1 MNIRITLN
9 APELTNALQQLAK
22 ALAGRPEI
30 ETKPKAQNTPTEPAA
45 PAKAE
50 TAPKPEK
57 PQATFEDLHTALVEL
72 KQRKGT
78 AQVREI
84 LSALDCKTVQDI
96 PPEKFADVLR
106 MAAEKMAA

>member
-1 MNIRITLN
+1 MNITITLN
-9 APELTNALQQLAK
+9 TPELAAALRQLAE
-22 ALAGRPEI
+22 ALAGRPESEI
-30 ETKPKAQNTPTEPAA
+30 KPKAQTTEPAA
-45 PAKAE
+45 PVKTEA
-50 TAPKPEK
+50 TPKPEK
-57 PQATFEDLHTALVEL
+57 PQATFEDLHAALVEL

-106 MAAEKMAA
+106 MAAERMAA

>member
-1 MNIRITLN
+1 MNISITLN
-9 APELTNALQQLAK
+9 APELVTALQQLAE

-30 ETKPKAQNTPTEPAA
+30 KTKLKAQTTEPAA

-50 TAPKPEK
+50 TTPEPEK
-57 PQATFEDLHTALVEL
+57 PQATFEALHAALVEL
-72 KQRKGT
+72 KRQKGT

-84 LSALDCKTVQDI
+84 LSTLDCKTVQDI

-106 MAAEKMAA
+106 MAAERMAA

>member
-1 MNIRITLN
+1 MNISITLN

-22 ALAGRPEI
+22 ALTGRPEI
-30 ETKPKAQNTPTEPAA
+30 ERKAPIASA
-45 PAKAE
+45 D
-50 TAPKPEK
+50 PKPTPVKPEVASESEK
-57 PQATFEDLHTALVEL
+57 PQATFEDLHAALVEL

-106 MAAEKMAA
+106 MAAERMAA

>member
-1 MNIRITLN
+1 MNISITLN
-9 APELTNALQQLAK
+9 APELVTALQQLAE

-30 ETKPKAQNTPTEPAA
+30 ETKPKAQTTEPAA

-50 TAPKPEK
+50 TTPKPEK
-57 PQATFEDLHTALVEL
+57 PQATFEDLHAALVEL

>member
-1 MNIRITLN
+1 MNISITLN
-9 APELTNALQQLAK
+9 APELATALQQLAE

-30 ETKPKAQNTPTEPAA
+30 ETKLKAQTAPTEPTA

-50 TAPKPEK
+50 ATPTPEK
-57 PQATFEDLHTALVEL
+57 PQATFEDLHKALVEL
-72 KQRKGT
+72 KQSKGS

-84 LSALDCKTVQDI
+84 LSAFDCKTVQDI

-106 MAAEKMAA
+106 MAAERMAA

>member
-1 MNIRITLN
+1 MNINITVN
-9 APELTNALQQLAK
+9 APELVTALQQLAE
-22 ALAGRPEI
+22 ALAGRPASG
-30 ETKPKAQNTPTEPAA
+30 TTPKARTWAPAA

-50 TAPKPEK
+50 TTPEPEK
-57 PQATFEDLHTALVEL
+57 PQATFEDLHAALVEL

-84 LSALDCKTVQDI
+84 LSTLDCKTVQDI

-106 MAAEKMAA
+106 MAAERMAA

>member
-1 MNIRITLN
+1 MNISITLN

-30 ETKPKAQNTPTEPAA
+30 EIKPKAQTTEPTA

-50 TAPKPEK
+50 TTPNPEK
-57 PQATFEDLHTALVEL
+57 PQATFEDLHAALVEL

-106 MAAEKMAA
+106 MAAERMAA

>member
-1 MNIRITLN
+1 MNISITLN

-30 ETKPKAQNTPTEPAA
+30 EIKPKAQTTEPAA

-50 TAPKPEK
+50 TTPKPEK
-57 PQATFEDLHTALVEL
+57 ATFEDLHAALVEL

-106 MAAEKMAA
+106 MAAERMAA